1 MEIFLIIML
10 NNLKIFVVIPAYN
23 VKKHIIDVVESI
35 PSFVDSIVVIDDAC
49 PQQSG
54 HYVKEQT
61 DLNNLSVLFHA
72 VNKGCG
78 GAVIS
83 GLRYALSNGA
93 DIVVKVDGD
102 GQMDPNKI
110 EKLVSPIINGVAGY
124 TKGNRFKDHH
134 KLRDMPK
141 IRLFG
146 NTILSFMMKVSSG
159 YWNIMDP
166 TNGFTAI
173 SKRSL
178 EKLNLDNLSERYYYD
193 PGMLVKLN
201 IENVVVQDVDI
212 PARYQNEE
220 SSLTVSQIIREYPIM
235 MIKSVFER
243 IFFKY
248 YLYDF
253 NMASI
258 YILIGL
264 PLLLFGS
271 IFGIIMWVNGAFNN
285 EYNSVGTIM
294 ISVLSITLG
303 IQFLLQAI
311 SIDIASTPK
320 NN

>member
-1 MEIFLIIML
+1 ML
-10 NNLKIFVVIPAYN
+10 NNLKIFVVIPSYK
-23 VKKHIIDVVESI
+23 VKKHIIDVVENI
-35 PSFVDSIVVIDDAC
+35 PGFVDSIVVIDDAC

-54 HYVKEQT
+54 HYVMEQT
-61 DLNNLSVLFHA
+61 DINNLHVLFHE

-83 GLRYALSNGA
+83 GCRYALTNGA

-102 GQMDPNKI
+102 GQMDPNQI
-110 EKLVSPIINGVAGY
+110 EKLVSPIISGVAGY

-146 NTILSFMMKVSSG
+146 NSILSFMMKVCSG

-178 EKLNLDNLSERYYYD
+178 ELLNLDDLYERYYYD

-212 PARYQNEE
+212 PARYKDEE
-220 SSLTVSQIIREYPIM
+220 SSLTISRILGEYPVLM
-235 MIKSVFER
+235 FKSIIER
-243 IFFKY
+243 IFLKY

-264 PLLLFGS
+264 PLLMFGS
-271 IFGIIMWVNGAFNN
+271 IFGIIMWINGAIDN

-311 SIDIASTPK
+311 NIDIASTPK
-320 NN
+320 NS

>member
-1 MEIFLIIML
+1 ML
-10 NNLKIFVVIPAYN
+10 NNLRIFVVIPSYK
-23 VKKHIIDVVESI
+23 VKKHIVNVVENI
-35 PSFVDSIVVIDDAC
+35 PNFVDSIVVIDDAC
-49 PQQSG
+49 PQQSVN
-54 HYVKEQT
+54 YVKEQI
-61 DLNNLSVLFHA
+61 DINNFHVLFHET
-72 VNKGCG
+72 NKGVG

-83 GLRYALSNGA
+83 GYRYALENGA

-102 GQMDPNKI
+102 GQMDPNQI
-110 EKLVSPIINGVAGY
+110 EKLASPIVSGIAGY
-124 TKGNRFKDHH
+124 AKGNRFRDHH

-146 NTILSFMMKVSSG
+146 NSILSFMMKVCSG

-173 SKRSL
+173 SKKSL
-178 EKLNLDNLSERYYYD
+178 GLVNLDNLNERYYFESD
-193 PGMLVKLN
+193 ILVKLN

-212 PARYQNEE
+212 SARYQGEE
-220 SSLTVSQIIREYPIM
+220 SSLSVYSVVREFPILMFKSII
-235 MIKSVFER
+235 ER

-271 IFGIIMWVNGAFNN
+271 IFGVVIWINGTLDNV
-285 EYNSVGTIM
+285 YNSVGTVM
-294 ISVLSITLG
+294 IAVLSITLG
-303 IQFLLQAI
+303 VQFLLQAI
-311 SIDIASTPK
+311 NIDIASTPTRS
-320 NN
+320 NQ

>member
-1 MEIFLIIML
+1 ML
-10 NNLKIFVVIPAYN
+10 NNLKIFVVIPSYK
-23 VKKHIIDVVESI
+23 VKKHIIDVVENI
-35 PSFVDSIVVIDDAC
+35 PGFVDGIVVIDDAC

-54 HYVKEQT
+54 HYVMEQT
-61 DLNNLSVLFHA
+61 NINNLHVLFHE

-83 GLRYALSNGA
+83 GCRYALTNGA

-102 GQMDPNKI
+102 GQMDPNQIK
-110 EKLVSPIINGVAGY
+110 KLVSPIISGVAGY

-146 NTILSFMMKVSSG
+146 NSILSFMMKVCSG

-178 EKLNLDNLSERYYYD
+178 ELLNLDDLYERYYYD

-212 PARYQNEE
+212 PARYQDEE
-220 SSLTVSQIIREYPIM
+220 SSLTVSRILREYPVLM
-235 MIKSVFER
+235 FKSFIER

-264 PLLLFGS
+264 PLLMFGS
-271 IFGIIMWVNGAFNN
+271 IFGVITWINGAIDN
-285 EYNSVGTIM
+285 ELSSVGTIM

-311 SIDIASTPK
+311 NIDIASTPK
-320 NN
+320 NI

>member
-1 MEIFLIIML
+1 ML
-10 NNLKIFVVIPAYN
+10 NNLRIFVVIPSYK
-23 VKKHIIDVVESI
+23 VKNNIVNVVENI
-35 PSFVDSIVVIDDAC
+35 PNFVDSIVVIDDAC

-54 HYVKEQT
+54 HYAKEQI
-61 DLNNLSVLFHA
+61 DINNLHILFHET
-72 VNKGCG
+72 NKGVG

-83 GLRYALSNGA
+83 GYRYALENEA

-102 GQMDPNKI
+102 GQMDPNQI
-110 EKLVSPIINGVAGY
+110 EKLVSPVVNGIAGY
-124 TKGNRFKDHH
+124 AKGNRFRDHH

-146 NTILSFMMKVSSG
+146 NSILSFMMKVCSG

-173 SKRSL
+173 SKKSL
-178 EKLNLDNLSERYYYD
+178 GLVNLDNLNERYYFESD
-193 PGMLVKLN
+193 ILVKLN

-212 PARYQNEE
+212 SARYQGEE
-220 SSLTVSQIIREYPIM
+220 SSLSVYSVVREFPILMFKSII
-235 MIKSVFER
+235 ER

-271 IFGIIMWVNGAFNN
+271 IFGVVMWINGTLDNV
-285 EYNSVGTIM
+285 YNSVGTVM
-294 ISVLSITLG
+294 IAVLSITLG
-303 IQFLLQAI
+303 VQFLLQAI
-311 SIDIASTPK
+311 NIDIASTPTRS
-320 NN
+320 NQ

>member
-1 MEIFLIIML
+1 ML
-10 NNLKIFVVIPAYN
+10 NNLKIFVVIPSYK
-23 VKKHIIDVVESI
+23 VKKHIIDVVENI
-35 PSFVDSIVVIDDAC
+35 PDFVDGIVVIDDAC
-49 PQQSG
+49 PQKSG

-61 DLNNLSVLFHA
+61 DINNLHVLFHE

-83 GLRYALSNGA
+83 GLRYALTNGA
-93 DIVVKVDGD
+93 DIIVKVDGD
-102 GQMDPNKI
+102 GQMDPNQI
-110 EKLVSPIINGVAGY
+110 ERLVSPIICGVAGY
-124 TKGNRFKDHH
+124 TKGNRFRDHH

-146 NTILSFMMKVSSG
+146 NSILSFMMKVCSG

-173 SKRSL
+173 SKRSVEL
-178 EKLNLDNLSERYYYD
+178 LNLDDLHERYYFES
-193 PGMLVKLN
+193 GMLVKLN
-201 IENVVVQDVDI
+201 IENIVVQDVYI
-212 PARYQNEE
+212 SARYQDEE
-220 SSLTVSQIIREYPIM
+220 SSLKVSRILREYPVLM
-235 MIKSVFER
+235 FKSFIER

-264 PLLLFGS
+264 PLLIFGS
-271 IFGIIMWVNGAFNN
+271 IFGVITWINGAIDN
-285 EYNSVGTIM
+285 ELSSVGTVM

-311 SIDIASTPK
+311 NIDIASTPK
-320 NN
+320 NI